1 MQWQSDRKDR
11 SVELSSASDS
21 EIVRAI
27 NGGSIDAQDLVSSSG
42 WRRICQAR
50 GRNITAVTEEAWQ
63 ELCSYRGYVLS
74 RRNPRGF

>member
-1 MQWQSDRKDR
+1 MA
-11 SVELSSASDS
+11 LGSASDS

-27 NGGSIDAQDLVSSSG
+27 NSGSVDAEDLVSSSG

-50 GRNITAVTEEAWQ
+50 GRNFSAVDEEAWQ

>member
-1 MQWQSDRKDR
+1 MD
-11 SVELSSASDS
+11 LTSASDR

-27 NGGSIDAQDLVSSSG
+27 NSGSIDAEDLVSSSG

-50 GRNITAVTEEAWQ
+50 GRNFAAVDEEAWQ